1 MDQKELICFLRVILM
16 MAHYCNY
23 LPILVLIMVLPR
35 VTEVTLYVTRC
46 FWMDWLRNKIMN
58 NWKKTSLWIRR
69 WISYRDCRN
78 ESWLWLVTRVA
89 WAVSEALNSEKQF
102 QVLIES
108 AMEILIRLRVLSCYM
123 KMTSPNVSRLP
134 ATELFNWFVSIK
146 ILY

>member
-1 MDQKELICFLRVILM
+1 MFFKGYSNDG
-16 MAHYCNY
+16 
-23 LPILVLIMVLPR
+23 
-35 VTEVTLYVTRC
+35 TLLQLSPDSGFKHGSATRYWSDTVTRC
-46 FWMDWLRNKIMN
+46 YWMDWLRNKIMN

-108 AMEILIRLRVLSCYM
+108 AMEKWIRLRVLSCYM
-123 KMTSPNVSRLP
+123 KMTLPIVSWLP
-134 ATELFNWFVSIK
+134 FTELFVDLFQ
-146 ILY
+146 

>member
-1 MDQKELICFLRVILM
+1 MFFKGYSNDG
-16 MAHYCNY
+16 
-23 LPILVLIMVLPR
+23 
-35 VTEVTLYVTRC
+35 TLLQLSPDSGFKHGSATRYWSDTVTRC

-108 AMEILIRLRVLSCYM
+108 AMEKWIRLRVLSCYM
-123 KMTSPNVSRLP
+123 KMTLPIVSWLP
-134 ATELFNWFVSIK
+134 FTELFIDLFQ
-146 ILY
+146 

>member
-1 MDQKELICFLRVILM
+1 MFFKGYSNDG
-16 MAHYCNY
+16 
-23 LPILVLIMVLPR
+23 
-35 VTEVTLYVTRC
+35 TLLQLSPDSGFKHGSATRYWSDTVTRC
-46 FWMDWLRNKIMN
+46 YWMDWLRNKIMN

-108 AMEILIRLRVLSCYM
+108 AMEKWIRLRVLSCYM
-123 KMTSPNVSRLP
+123 KMTLPIVSWLP
-134 ATELFNWFVSIK
+134 FTELLIDLFQ
-146 ILY
+146 

>member
-1 MDQKELICFLRVILM
+1 MFFKGYSNDG
-16 MAHYCNY
+16 
-23 LPILVLIMVLPR
+23 
-35 VTEVTLYVTRC
+35 TLLQLSPDSGFKHGSATRYWSDTVTRC

-89 WAVSEALNSEKQF
+89 WGVSEALNSEKQF

>member
-1 MDQKELICFLRVILM
+1 MFFKGYSNDG
-16 MAHYCNY
+16 
-23 LPILVLIMVLPR
+23 
-35 VTEVTLYVTRC
+35 TLLQLSPDSGFKHGSATRYWSDTVTRC

>member
-1 MDQKELICFLRVILM
+1 MFFKGYSNDG
-16 MAHYCNY
+16 
-23 LPILVLIMVLPR
+23 
-35 VTEVTLYVTRC
+35 TLLQLSPDSGFKHGSATRYWSDTVTRC

-69 WISYRDCRN
+69 WIIYRDCRN

-108 AMEILIRLRVLSCYM
+108 AMEKWIRLRVLSCYM
-123 KMTSPNVSRLP
+123 KMTLPIVSWLP
-134 ATELFNWFVSIK
+134 FTELFIDLFQ
-146 ILY
+146 

>member
-1 MDQKELICFLRVILM
+1 MFFKGYSNDG
-16 MAHYCNY
+16 
-23 LPILVLIMVLPR
+23 
-35 VTEVTLYVTRC
+35 TLLQLSPDSGFKHGSATRYWSDTVTRC

-58 NWKKTSLWIRR
+58 NWKKTSLWIRK

>member
-1 MDQKELICFLRVILM
+1 MFFKGYSNDG
-16 MAHYCNY
+16 
-23 LPILVLIMVLPR
+23 
-35 VTEVTLYVTRC
+35 TLLQLSPDSGFKHGSATRYWSDTVTRC
-46 FWMDWLRNKIMN
+46 YWMDWLRNKIMN

-108 AMEILIRLRVLSCYM
+108 AMEILIRLRVPSCYM